1 MLSFD
6 PNIRPALLDA
16 TPTARDTATA
26 LIARAHVVKLSD
38 EDADWLFPGWTTS
51 QVLDHLLQLG
61 VHIAAVTRG
70 SAGSD
75 LATTRAQVHIP
86 ARLVDAVDTVG
97 AGDSYMAGMLRQIL
111 REPDGDGDAWLE
123 AIGTAGARNAAFT
136 VEAAGAVMPTIEDLE
151 DPMAA

>member
-1 MLSFD
+1 M
-6 PNIRPALLDA
+6 
-16 TPTARDTATA
+16 
-26 LIARAHVVKLSD
+26 
-38 EDADWLFPGWTTS
+38 
-51 QVLDHLLQLG
+51 
-61 VHIAAVTRG
+61 
-70 SAGSD
+70 
-75 LATTRAQVHIP
+75 HIP